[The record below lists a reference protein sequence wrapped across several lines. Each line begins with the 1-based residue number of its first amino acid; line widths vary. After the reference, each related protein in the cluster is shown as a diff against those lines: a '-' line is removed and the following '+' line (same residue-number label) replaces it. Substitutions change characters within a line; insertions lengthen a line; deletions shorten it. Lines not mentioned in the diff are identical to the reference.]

1 MTPHVV
7 ADIGNTRIKWG
18 RCSPDA
24 VTETAS
30 LPPEDD
36 AAWQEQF
43 DAWRIARGSEW
54 VLAGVHPA
62 RRDRLAD
69 WLGEHGQMVR
79 VVTHPSELPLRTL
92 LAQPEKAGIDRLL
105 DAVAANRRRA
115 TSHGA
120 VIVDAGS
127 AVTVDWLD
135 ETGAFAGG
143 AILPG
148 FRLMTKALHEYTAL
162 LPLIYPPG
170 DVPRLPG
177 TTTVAAME
185 AGLFW
190 AVAGAAESMIRCY
203 QAQSAPPINVFLT
216 GGDGPLLHR
225 VFPDA
230 LLWPAMTLDGLRWTA
245 ETLS

>member
-7 ADIGNTRIKWG
+7 ADVGNTRIKWG

-36 AAWQEQF
+36 CAWQEQF
-43 DAWRIARGSEW
+43 DAWRVARGGQW

-69 WLGEHGQMVR
+69 WLGQRGQMVR
-79 VVTHPSELPLRTL
+79 VVADPAELPLRIL
-92 LAQPEKAGIDRLL
+92 PAEPEKTGIDRLL

-115 TSHGA
+115 ANRGA

-148 FRLMTKALHEYTAL
+148 FRLMAKALHEYTAL
-162 LPLIYPPG
+162 LPAIAPPR
-170 DVPRLPG
+170 DVPPLPG

-190 AVAGAAESMIRCY
+190 AAAGGAEAMIRHY
-203 QAQSAPPINVFLT
+203 QQQAASTIEVFLT
-216 GGDGPLLHR
+216 GGDGPLLR
-225 VFPDA
+225 CIFPDA
-230 LLWPAMTLDGLRWTA
+230 HLWPAMTLEGLRWTA